1 MSNRRQEVISMA
13 DDKFTK
19 EEDKRFTLRINK
31 GIFEMV
37 EREAKEERR
46 SIGRQIEFI
55 LAQHFDSENKE

>member
-1 MSNRRQEVISMA
+1 MA

-31 GIFEMV
+31 DIFEMV